1 MAVVTVNADDVTV
14 TFNNTTAQNVV
25 AELVIRGVKDKRED
39 TSTINVTYRDV
50 FEIEISKVYGRVKDG
65 KIDIII
71 YRCYDNKPIE
81 RWIDKKAG
89 DVIKIDTAK
98 LNMKPAIYY
107 IAIRYIDKN
116 SESTVILRSYTN
128 VTPSNDRFNLS
139 VDPTEYEKPII
150 EYDVKNRGNIVAIG
164 DNLTFKVTVWG
175 TNYFEWYFKRWSDK
189 RGNES
194 YRNLTWGNASGS
206 YNYVSETIKVNTFK
220 LFNNT
225 TLNAQ
230 PGEYE
235 IIIEAAGTKVS
246 FTVKIEKPMITANVD
261 KSAVVPGGSI
271 KISGVTN
278 LARTGDADF
287 DANGSNKVYIL
298 VYNTA
303 DLALMI
309 LDIM

>member
-1 MAVVTVNADDVTV
+1 MSRCGVKIGLAVLLILLMAVVTVNADDVTV

-107 IAIRYIDKN
+107 IAIRYIN
-116 SESTVILRSYTN
+116 VSNELIVLRSYIN
-128 VTPSNDRFNLS
+128 ATPRFNLS
-139 VDPTEYEKPII
+139 VDPTEYEKPIV
-150 EYDVKNRGNIVAIG
+150 EVDVKNKGNIVAIG

-175 TNYFEWYFKRWSDK
+175 TNYFEWYFKRWSD
-189 RGNES
+189 
-194 YRNLTWGNASGS
+194 
-206 YNYVSETIKVNTFK
+206 
-220 LFNNT
+220 
-225 TLNAQ
+225 
-230 PGEYE
+230 
-235 IIIEAAGTKVS
+235 
-246 FTVKIEKPMITANVD
+246 
-261 KSAVVPGGSI
+261 
-271 KISGVTN
+271 
-278 LARTGDADF
+278 
-287 DANGSNKVYIL
+287 
-298 VYNTA
+298 
-303 DLALMI
+303 
-309 LDIM
+309 